1 MGWDPTF
8 MLLQHIISV
17 LLKLLGQ
24 QVWGKLSRTPSAM
37 GHNRR
42 LVSLLAQF
50 SLGCPSGRIALV
62 FLSNILQQMHCH
74 I

>member
-37 GHNRR
+37 GHNRH

-62 FLSNILQQMHCH
+62 FLSDILQQMHCH